1 MNSKRIEE
9 IQKQTAYPESQ
20 SVFTALHQV
29 WNEVG
34 QEYQAEIRQLE
45 QQLREKEARI
55 ARLESVIGYYVT
67 DLLNNGFTSKTVNA
81 MKDVINETQQQSLTE
96 HDASV
101 IGCFLDYL
109 FDRYPIM
116 KSFSKPALHRIA
128 ERYANQLRQ
137 QADKG

>member
-1 MNSKRIEE
+1 MNSERIEE

-45 QQLREKEARI
+45 ARVARMRYQLLGYRNELIAAEQIYRANKSSHNATATEQRVRLDEFRLKIRAIDEVIKEP
-55 ARLESVIGYYVT
+55 
-67 DLLNNGFTSKTVNA
+67 D
-81 MKDVINETQQQSLTE
+81 QE
-96 HDASV
+96 H
-101 IGCFLDYL
+101 
-109 FDRYPIM
+109 
-116 KSFSKPALHRIA
+116 
-128 ERYANQLRQ
+128 ANQLPH